1 MNKKAFTLIELL
13 ATIVILSI
21 ILSIVVINVSDYI
34 NDAKEK
40 SYDTLIKS
48 IKTSTE
54 LYIADYSNEFPEL
67 EVPGSTFDIQIN
79 DLVDNEYLTEDLI
92 DKRTGTQI
100 PLTTLI
106 HVTVANKNKIDVEI
120 DID

>member
-13 ATIVILSI
+13 ATIIILGI
-21 ILSIVVINVSDYI
+21 ILSIVAINVSDYI

-40 SYDTLIKS
+40 SYNTLIKS
-48 IKTSTE
+48 IETSTE
-54 LYIADYSNEFPEL
+54 LYVADHSGEFPEL
-67 EVPGSTFDIQIN
+67 EVPGSTFDIQIS
-79 DLVDNEYLTEDLI
+79 DLVDNEYLTADLI
-92 DKRTGTQI
+92 DERTGTQI

-106 HVTVANKNKIDVEI
+106 HITVINEAKIEIEI